1 MEQEI
6 ASMILGA
13 VMPPVVDFIRNR
25 FGSVNSKVV
34 YALAFLSSIL
44 GGLLVTVLAGGLEN
58 GWESLLVNSSLVLAS
73 SQTVYNTY
81 WKDSSVREVIK

>member
-1 MEQEI
+1 
-6 ASMILGA
+6 
-13 VMPPVVDFIRNR
+13 
-25 FGSVNSKVV
+25 V